1 MVPSKRQPPAI
12 HPFPFLHLIIIR
24 LPSEPVQMDKT
35 GGTAQSTTLWSL
47 IEYSQLSRSKHYS
60 TTAPTSS
67 SITKHNCTISV
78 TQLSFLTMGLEM
90 VRRRAA
96 TI

>member
-35 GGTAQSTTLWSL
+35 GGTAPSTTLWSSFV
-47 IEYSQLSRSKHYS
+47 YFPQNRSKLCT

-67 SITKHNCTISV
+67 SATKHNCTTSG
-78 TQLSFLTMGLEM
+78 TQKSLQTMDLEM